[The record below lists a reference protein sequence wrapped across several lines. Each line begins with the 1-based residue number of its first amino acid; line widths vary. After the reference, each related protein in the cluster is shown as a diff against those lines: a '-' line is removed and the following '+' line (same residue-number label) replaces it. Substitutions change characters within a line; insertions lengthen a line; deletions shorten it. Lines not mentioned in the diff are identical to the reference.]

1 ATARRGQKF
10 GIALVKGR
18 IFQDKQDV
26 RFNPELQVAHG
37 QENPRGLPP
46 IIFGLFHLIGLRV
59 FATIVPH
66 WMGFG
71 HFWAGSTGLA
81 FILAGAAI
89 CSGIQDI
96 LAARLLAL
104 MLLLFEGLVEAP

>member
-1 ATARRGQKF
+1 
-10 GIALVKGR
+10 
-18 IFQDKQDV
+18 
-26 RFNPELQVAHG
+26 
-37 QENPRGLPP
+37 
-46 IIFGLFHLIGLRV
+46 
-59 FATIVPH
+59 
-66 WMGFG
+66 MGFG

-104 MLLLFEGLVEAP
+104 MLLLFEGLVEAPPVFIRLHDLPTWGAAVYNVTAIGACWIFAEFLASRADRRRIGRAENVTMSRTDPVVA